1 MAIIFKNA
9 PKTEEGKKLNLS
21 KEDEEKYII
30 VYRINQESQQL
41 EIVEPWDT
49 EKEYDNMCV
58 LMPLTSSYE
67 DVVLLSSGTYVR
79 NVVGSSGDTNPYG
92 NCSWLGIIKL
102 VYDVKGISEDADTC
116 CLNGYAY
123 NTTGTPPTIALTVG
137 NHKEGKTLGG
147 HMVVG
152 KDTNNKIK
160 GGPFYLLHICPS
172 HNNTAYDEYC
182 FMVENG
188 TNAIK
193 MKDYMKM
200 QPALLSAMF
209 SLGNSSDGMDVEL
222 DLQKFCKENNI
233 ELSGAL
239 G

>member
-1 MAIIFKNA
+1 
-9 PKTEEGKKLNLS
+9 
-21 KEDEEKYII
+21 
-30 VYRINQESQQL
+30 
-41 EIVEPWDT
+41 
-49 EKEYDNMCV
+49 
-58 LMPLTSSYE
+58 
-67 DVVLLSSGTYVR
+67 
-79 NVVGSSGDTNPYG
+79 
-92 NCSWLGIIKL
+92 
-102 VYDVKGISEDADTC
+102 
-116 CLNGYAY
+116 
-123 NTTGTPPTIALTVG
+123 
-137 NHKEGKTLGG
+137 
-147 HMVVG
+147 MVVG

>member
-1 MAIIFKNA
+1 MASIFKNA

-30 VYRINQESQQL
+30 VYRINQESWQL

-102 VYDVKGISEDADTC
+102 VYDVKGISAATPDIQTFHRTYQHVTLRGLAQALAALALQNGTSRAKAHKTVSRGVVGADTVRGSYP
-116 CLNGYAY
+116 NVAA
-123 NTTGTPPTIALTVG
+123 PVG
-137 NHKEGKTLGG
+137 GQRHNPVVAKATL
-147 HMVVG
+147 
-152 KDTNNKIK
+152 
-160 GGPFYLLHICPS
+160 
-172 HNNTAYDEYC
+172 
-182 FMVENG
+182 
-188 TNAIK
+188 
-193 MKDYMKM
+193 
-200 QPALLSAMF
+200 
-209 SLGNSSDGMDVEL
+209 
-222 DLQKFCKENNI
+222 
-233 ELSGAL
+233 
-239 G
+239 

>member
-30 VYRINQESQQL
+30 VYRINQESWQL

-123 NTTGTPPTIALTVG
+123 NTTGTPPRIVSAGSFCLSSPIII
-137 NHKEGKTLGG
+137 
-147 HMVVG
+147 
-152 KDTNNKIK
+152 IK
-160 GGPFYLLHICPS
+160 AFPSVRIKPAFYLAISNICCTFAPD
-172 HNNTAYDEYC
+172 NE
-182 FMVENG
+182 
-188 TNAIK
+188 
-193 MKDYMKM
+193 
-200 QPALLSAMF
+200 P
-209 SLGNSSDGMDVEL
+209 
-222 DLQKFCKENNI
+222 
-233 ELSGAL
+233 
-239 G
+239 